1 MATSCNRSS
10 IRQKGYKRNERI
22 ELYKGK
28 SIVLSTFYNFAHYIS
43 LIKITKGLSTHIKLT
58 GYSDYNPASLSPP
71 VEKRTY

>member
-1 MATSCNRSS
+1 MVTSSTSNS
-10 IRQKGYKRNERI
+10 IIHRGYKRNERI

-58 GYSDYNPASLSPP
+58 GYSDYNPASL
-71 VEKRTY
+71 